1 MDRRNEVML
10 HVAENLRE
18 TIETALPM
26 LDRFTDEEASIPRAP
41 GKWSR
46 KEILGHLIDSA
57 CNNQQKFVR
66 TRAQA
71 HLDFVGYQQ
80 DFWVESQKYN
90 AADWSGLIE
99 FWRAYNVH
107 LAHVI
112 EHTDEVLLANS
123 ITIDDHGTFTLEFI
137 MEDYV
142 EHLKHHLL
150 QILPD
155 GPFSNNFANIYNT

>member
-1 MDRRNEVML
+1 MIYLKGEILTML
-10 HVAENLRE
+10 DIAEHLRE
-18 TIETALPM
+18 TIRTALP
-26 LDRFTDEEASIPRAP
+26 LLEQITDADASIPRAP

-66 TRAQA
+66 TRAQS

-80 DFWVESQKYN
+80 DFWVASQRYN
-90 AADWSGLIE
+90 AADWSSLIA
-99 FWRAYNVH
+99 FWRAYNLF

-112 EHTDEVLLANS
+112 ENTEPALLTNT

-137 MEDYV
+137 IQDYV
-142 EHLKHHLL
+142 EHMKHHLL
-150 QILPD
+150 QILPN
-155 GPFSNNFANIYNT
+155 GPFSSNRS

>member
-1 MDRRNEVML
+1 ML
-10 HVAENLRE
+10 HVADNLRA
-18 TIETALPM
+18 TIETALP
-26 LDRFTDEEASIPRAP
+26 LLEEITDADASNPRAP

-66 TRAQA
+66 TRQQQ

-80 DFWVESQKYN
+80 DFWVETQQYN
-90 AADWSGLIE
+90 SADWKGLIAL
-99 FWRAYNVH
+99 WRAYNFH

-112 EHTDEVLLANS
+112 EHTDPALLGNS

-137 MEDYV
+137 LEDYV

-155 GPFSNNFANIYNT
+155 GPFSNKFANVYNT

>member
-1 MDRRNEVML
+1 ML
-10 HVAENLRE
+10 RVAEHLRE
-18 TIETALPM
+18 TIETALP
-26 LDRFTDEEASIPRAP
+26 LLEGITDADASVPRAP

-46 KEILGHLIDSA
+46 TEVLGHLLDSA

-66 TRAQA
+66 TMAGA

-80 DFWVESQKYN
+80 NWWVDSQRYN
-90 AADWSGLIE
+90 AADWTSLIA
-99 FWRAYNVH
+99 FWRAYNLH

-112 EHTDEVLLANS
+112 EHTDSKLLGNT

-137 MEDYV
+137 IEDYV
-142 EHLKHHLL
+142 EHMKHHLL

>member
-1 MDRRNEVML
+1 ML
-10 HVAENLRE
+10 NIANDLRE
-18 TIETALPM
+18 TVETVLPS
-26 LDRFTDEEASIPRAP
+26 LEEITDGDASAPRAP

-66 TRAQA
+66 TMARTR
-71 HLDFVGYQQ
+71 LDFVGYEQ

-90 AADWSGLIE
+90 AADWQGLIAL
-99 FWRAYNVH
+99 WRAYNFH
-107 LAHVI
+107 LAHII
-112 EHTDEVLLANS
+112 EHVEPGLLENS
-123 ITIDDHGTFTLEFI
+123 IAIEGAGTFSLEFI

-150 QILPD
+150 QILP
-155 GPFSNNFANIYNT
+155 GAPIASKY

>member
-1 MDRRNEVML
+1 ML
-10 HVAENLRE
+10 HVAQNLRE
-18 TIETALPM
+18 TIEMALP
-26 LDRFTDEEASIPRAP
+26 LLEGITDADASIPSAP

-66 TRAQA
+66 TRAQT

-90 AADWSGLIE
+90 ATDWSGLIE
-99 FWRAYNVH
+99 FWRAYNLH

-112 EHTDEVLLANS
+112 EHTDAALLANS

-150 QILPD
+150 QILPE

>member
-1 MDRRNEVML
+1 ML
-10 HVAENLRE
+10 NVAEHVRK
-18 TIETALPM
+18 TIETALP
-26 LDRFTDEEASIPRAP
+26 LLEKLTDAEASIARAP

-66 TRAQA
+66 TSAQT

-80 DFWVESQKYN
+80 NFWVESQRYN
-90 AADWSGLIE
+90 AVDWSALIA
-99 FWRAYNVH
+99 FWRAYNFH
-107 LAHVI
+107 IAHII
-112 EHTDEVLLANS
+112 ENTDPALLANS
-123 ITIDDHGTFTLEFI
+123 ITIDDQGTFTLEFI
-137 MEDYV
+137 MRDYV

-155 GPFSNNFANIYNT
+155 GPFTSNFANIYNT